1 MRSFMQI
8 CEMKTMERSSR
19 TLAAPNAKVCDQ
31 RGVALLAVLWLAV
44 ALSFMGMATAHMV
57 RTEVDAVS
65 NQIDWERSYYLAR
78 GGIES
83 AVFSITR
90 SVAAPPSTLGGPV
103 TAAQFV
109 PGKRWL
115 QYPFPGGTCDVEI
128 VPEQAKL
135 NINSATP
142 DQLAALFVV
151 LGLSPND
158 SLQLAAA
165 IADWRALRT
174 SEAGSTWDLYYAS
187 LVQPYLARHAP
198 IERLEELLPVRG
210 MSRDL
215 FFGRVEKTPGGPWQ
229 QWPPL
234 ADLLTAQATATAVNP
249 NYAPYEV
256 LRSLPGWSD
265 SMAAEVVAA
274 RSRKPFQTIEELQ
287 SAVPDAAISGSLAS
301 LTLTV
306 GPVYTLTATGY
317 LPGSGVR
324 RSVRALVL
332 IDPSI
337 PLYHRVLGWWD
348 EWPAAN
354 EFPRPAGLGENSK
367 GGSRT

>member
-1 MRSFMQI
+1 MQI
-8 CEMKTMERSSR
+8 RDMTTMARSSG

-65 NQIDWERSYYLAR
+65 NRIDWERGYYLAR

-83 AVFSITR
+83 AVYSIARFTVVPSNPLDG
-90 SVAAPPSTLGGPV
+90 SVTPS
-103 TAAQFV
+103 QFV

-115 QYPFPGGTCDVEI
+115 QYTFPGGTCDVEI

-135 NINSATP
+135 NINFATP

-165 IADWRALRT
+165 IADWRTPRT

-198 IERLEELLPVRG
+198 IERLEELLPVKG

-229 QWPPL
+229 KWPPF
-234 ADLLTAQATATAVNP
+234 ADLLTAQASPAAVNP

-265 SMAAEVVAA
+265 SMAAEVIAA
-274 RSRKPFQTIEELQ
+274 RSRTPFRTIEELQ
-287 SAVPDAAISGSLAS
+287 SAEPQIAISGSLAS
-301 LTLTV
+301 LTFAA

-324 RSVRALVL
+324 RSVRALVQ

-337 PLYHRVLGWWD
+337 PLYHRVFGWWD
-348 EWPAAN
+348 DWPAAN
-354 EFPRPAGLGENSK
+354 EFPRPPGPDENSK
-367 GGSRT
+367 DGSRT